1 MATRMLFN
9 PDDVQVERLFVLGD
23 DYAERQRI
31 MESLCDMEDGENGE
45 DESNEILGF

>member
-1 MATRMLFN
+1 MASRMLVN

-31 MESLCDMEDGENGE
+31 MEELMEEEE
-45 DESNEILGF
+45 DFPS